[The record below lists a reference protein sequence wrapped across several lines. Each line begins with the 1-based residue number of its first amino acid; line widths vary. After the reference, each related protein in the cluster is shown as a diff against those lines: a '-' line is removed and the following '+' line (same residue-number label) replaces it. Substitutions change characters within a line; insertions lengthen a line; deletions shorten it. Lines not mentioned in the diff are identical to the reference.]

1 MIIRTHE
8 HEAELKEGTS
18 VQDCLKAL
26 DAFPVGTLAALKG
39 GLSVELGEPLSE
51 SCELIPLTLE
61 HEEGRRIYE
70 RSLRFV
76 MLLAL
81 KHLFPYEQV
90 RIEYSVGYGVFVRLP
105 GRNLHRQDIVRIEN
119 EMRRLVELDLPF
131 EKKRWSKADA
141 IDYFAEEQQP
151 DKVELLERR
160 TVPYFDMY
168 SIDGMWEYFYGTMA
182 PSTGYVKVFTLFE
195 LRGGF
200 VLQLPAGKDF
210 DHAAPYMYRPKHLD
224 IFSQSARWCNIL
236 GIRNVTDVSRMIEED
251 HLRNFIR
258 VNEALHEGALSE
270 IAVKIH
276 QHYKH
281 IVLVAG
287 PSSSGKTTFA
297 GRLAVHL
304 QVQGHPARVISMD
317 DFYLDRDKIQPGPN
331 GLVDLESIDAMN
343 LPLMKERITALLAGE
358 TVTLPTFNFATGR
371 SEEDPTPITLRP
383 DEVIILEGIQGL
395 NPFVADLFPAEE
407 VYRIFVSALTCVNLD
422 DHNRIRTTDVR
433 LLRRVVRDY
442 LFRGTSPED
451 TLSMWP
457 SVRAGEEQWIFPYQE
472 DADAMFNTA
481 LHYELPV
488 LKPFVYDLL
497 KAVPDS
503 SPNYLLARRLI
514 KTLNYL
520 PDVPEE
526 MLDEIPPLSLLREFI
541 GGCTLAET
549 KRPQHKD
556 PIA

>member
-1 MIIRTHE
+1 MIVKSGN
-8 HEAELKEGTS
+8 HEANLPEGTL
-18 VQDCLKAL
+18 VLDCLKAL
-26 DAFPVGTLAALKG
+26 DSLPAGTLAALKG
-39 GLSVELGEPLSE
+39 GVVAELQDAVKEDCSL
-51 SCELIPLTLE
+51 LPLTLE

-105 GRNLHRQDIVRIEN
+105 GRVLHRQDIVRIEN
-119 EMRRLVELDLPF
+119 EMRRLVELDLPY
-131 EKKRWSKADA
+131 EKKVWTREEA
-141 IDYFAEEQQP
+141 IDYFMDEQQP

-160 TVPYFDMY
+160 PSPSFTMY
-168 SIDGMWEYFYGTMA
+168 AIDGMWEYFYGAMT
-182 PSTGYVKVFTLFE
+182 PSTGYMKVFTLFE

-200 VLQLPAGKDF
+200 VLQLPAGSDF
-210 DHAAPYMYRPKHLD
+210 DHAAPYLYRPKHLA
-224 IFSQSARWCNIL
+224 IFQQSAKWCEIL
-236 GIRNVTDVSRMIEED
+236 GIRNVSDVSEMID
-251 HLRNFIR
+251 QNKLRNFIR

-270 IAVKIH
+270 IAARISQQYRHV
-276 QHYKH
+276 
-281 IVLVAG
+281 VLVAG

-304 QVQGHPARVISMD
+304 QVQGHPARRISMD
-317 DFYLDRDKIQPGPN
+317 DFYLDRDKIPPQQDGE
-331 GLVDLESIDAMN
+331 VDLESLDALD
-343 LPLMKERITALLAGE
+343 LPLMAEKINALLDGQ
-358 TVTLPTFNFATGR
+358 TVEMPNFNFKTGKR
-371 SEEDPTPITLRP
+371 EFRAEPWKLRT
-383 DEVIILEGIQGL
+383 DEIIILEGINGL
-395 NPFVADLFPAEE
+395 NPAVSSLFPQEE
-407 VYRIFVSALTCVNLD
+407 VYRIFASALTVLNLD

-442 LFRGTSPED
+442 LFRGTEPEV

-457 SVRAGEEQWIFPYQE
+457 SVRKGEEKWIFPYQE
-472 DADAMFNTA
+472 NADSMFNTA

-488 LKPFVYDLL
+488 LKSSVYELL
-497 KAVPDS
+497 RAIPES

-526 MLDEIPPLSLLREFI
+526 LLDEIPPMSILREFI
-541 GGCTLAET
+541 GGGTVR
-549 KRPQHKD
+549 KR
-556 PIA
+556 

>member
-1 MIIRTHE
+1 MIIRFQDRRA
-8 HEAELKEGTS
+8 EAPAGTS
-18 VQDCLKAL
+18 ASDCLKAL
-26 DAFPVGTLAALKG
+26 DAFPRGTLAALKG
-39 GLSVELGEPLSE
+39 GVAMELNEPIREDCALM
-51 SCELIPLTLE
+51 PLTLE

-119 EMRRLVELDLPF
+119 EMRRLIDLDLPF
-131 EKKRWSKADA
+131 EKKRWTREDA

-160 TVPYFDMY
+160 RAPYFTMY
-168 SIDGMWEYFYGTMA
+168 SIDGMWEYFYGSMV
-182 PSTGYVKVFTLFE
+182 PSTGFVRVFTLFE

-210 DHAAPYMYRPKHLD
+210 DHAAPYLYRPKHLD
-224 IFSQSARWCNIL
+224 IFNQSARWCNIL
-236 GIRNVTDVSRMIEED
+236 GIRNVSDVSEMIE
-251 HLRNFIR
+251 HRGLRNFIR
-258 VNEALHEGALSE
+258 VNEALHERALSD
-270 IAVKIH
+270 IAVKIS
-276 QHYKH
+276 QQYRH

-304 QVQGHPARVISMD
+304 QVNGHPSRRISMD
-317 DFYLDRDKIQPGPN
+317 DFYLDRDQIQPGED
-331 GLVDLESIDAMN
+331 GTVDLESLEAMD
-343 LPLMKERITALLAGE
+343 LDLMKEKIGALLAGE
-358 TVTLPTFNFATGR
+358 SVQMPTFNFSTGKR
-371 SEEDPTPITLRP
+371 EYVTEPITLRT
-383 DEVIILEGIQGL
+383 DEILILEGIQGL
-395 NPFVADLFPAEE
+395 NPLVSGLFPAEE
-407 VYRIFVSALTCVNLD
+407 VYRIFVSALTCLNLD

-442 LFRGTSPED
+442 LFRGTPPEE
-451 TLSMWP
+451 TLAMWP
-457 SVRAGEEQWIFPYQE
+457 SVRAGEEKWIFPYQE
-472 DADAMFNTA
+472 NADSMFNTA

-488 LKPFVYDLL
+488 LKSFVYDLL
-497 KAVPDS
+497 LAVPET

-520 PDVPEE
+520 PDVPHEL
-526 MLDEIPPLSLLREFI
+526 LDEIPPLSLLREFI
-541 GGCTLAET
+541 GGCTLEEN
-549 KRPQHKD
+549 
-556 PIA
+556 

>member
-1 MIIRTHE
+1 MIIRFQDRRA
-8 HEAELKEGTS
+8 EAPAGTS
-18 VQDCLKAL
+18 ASDCLKAL
-26 DAFPVGTLAALKG
+26 DAFPRGTLAALKG
-39 GLSVELGEPLSE
+39 GVAMELNEPIREDCALM
-51 SCELIPLTLE
+51 PLTLE

-105 GRNLHRQDIVRIEN
+105 GRNLHRQDLVRIEN
-119 EMRRLVELDLPF
+119 EMRRLIDLDLPF
-131 EKKRWSKADA
+131 EKKRWTREDA

-160 TVPYFDMY
+160 RAPYFTMY
-168 SIDGMWEYFYGTMA
+168 SIDGMWEYFYGSMV
-182 PSTGYVKVFTLFE
+182 PSTGFVRVFTLFE

-210 DHAAPYMYRPKHLD
+210 DHAAPYLYRPKHLD
-224 IFSQSARWCNIL
+224 IFNQSARWCNIL
-236 GIRNVTDVSRMIEED
+236 GIRNVSDVSEMIE
-251 HLRNFIR
+251 HRGLRNFIR
-258 VNEALHEGALSE
+258 VNEALHERALSD
-270 IAVKIH
+270 IAVKIS
-276 QHYKH
+276 QQYRH

-304 QVQGHPARVISMD
+304 QVNGHPSRRISMD
-317 DFYLDRDKIQPGPN
+317 DFYLDRDQIQPEEDGT
-331 GLVDLESIDAMN
+331 VDLESLEAMD
-343 LPLMKERITALLAGE
+343 LELMREKIGALLAGE
-358 TVTLPTFNFATGR
+358 SVQMPTFNFSTGKR
-371 SEEDPTPITLRP
+371 EYVTEPITLRT
-383 DEVIILEGIQGL
+383 DEILILEGIQGL
-395 NPFVADLFPAEE
+395 NPLVSGLFPAEE
-407 VYRIFVSALTCVNLD
+407 VYRIFVSALTCLNLD

-442 LFRGTSPED
+442 LFRGTPPEE
-451 TLSMWP
+451 TLAMWP
-457 SVRAGEEQWIFPYQE
+457 SVRAGEEKWIFPYQE
-472 DADAMFNTA
+472 NADSMFNTA

-488 LKPFVYDLL
+488 LKSFVYDLL
-497 KAVPDS
+497 LAVPET

-520 PDVPEE
+520 PDVPHEL
-526 MLDEIPPLSLLREFI
+526 LDEIPPLSLLREFI
-541 GGCTLAET
+541 GGCTLEE
-549 KRPQHKD
+549 K
-556 PIA
+556 